1 MPSKDTLRLLCWLFP
16 LIGTA
21 CTAPENPSCSTSTAE
36 VTFIDSVFQTHE
48 VYSMRRFER
57 GEVDAFLNSGSPLPD
72 DTAAIARF
80 YARRSYQYAWI
91 VNDSL
96 SQAALAFLDLSR
108 SADTLFPSLKELRE
122 EAGKLLGNR
131 YGDGADTPPCDSCL
145 SAIELGLTALFFRL
159 ADQRYSGIVGR
170 DPRELEW
177 FIPRHKKDPSRL
189 IDSIAAGHMDLS
201 AWEPIH
207 PQYGKLKDQLRDHH
221 RLNSVNDW
229 PMLDLGETRK
239 IEPGGSHALVSDLRN
254 RLILLGDLSA
264 AADTLGIRDDTY
276 DSTMVMAVRRF
287 QERHGLATDGIVGRS
302 VLAAMNIPPQ
312 ERLRTIL
319 VNMERLRWMPEMIP
333 PDLILVNIP
342 EYRMHVYE
350 GGEEVLSM
358 DVVVGTAAT
367 RTVIFNDS
375 LSHIVFSPTWS
386 IPQSIVRN
394 EILPAMARDPGYL
407 KRKGMERIGGSDAN
421 PVIRQRPGAGNALG
435 RVKFIFPNTYNIY
448 LHDTPGKGVFAREK
462 RAFSHGCIRLD
473 KPIELAQYLLRG
485 DSTWTPEAI
494 KAAMYSERE
503 QYVRLRRK
511 RPVTIAYFTSW
522 VDANG
527 LLHFRDD
534 VYGHDARLA
543 QELFGTPLPQEE
555 VARNQ

>member
-1 MPSKDTLRLLCWLFP
+1 MHPLRLLCWLLP
-16 LIGTA
+16 LLGA
-21 CTAPENPSCSTSTAE
+21 GCTAPDIPSRNRSARDVSG
-36 VTFIDSVFQTHE
+36 IDSVFQTNEAYSTLRLERSE
-48 VYSMRRFER
+48 VQ
-57 GEVDAFLNSGSPLPD
+57 AFLSGGCACKGDS
-72 DTAAIARF
+72 AAIARF
-80 YARRSYQYAWI
+80 YARRNYQYAWI

-108 SADTLFPSLKELRE
+108 GADTLFPSLRELRE
-122 EAGKLLGNR
+122 EAGTLLGKR
-131 YGDGADTPPCDSCL
+131 YGSAADTPPCDSCL

-170 DPRELEW
+170 DPRELAW
-177 FIPRHKKDPSRL
+177 FIPRRKKDPSRL

-207 PQYGKLKDQLRDHH
+207 PQYSKLKDRLRDHH
-221 RLNSVNDW
+221 RLNSMNDW
-229 PMLDLGETRK
+229 PILDLCETRK
-239 IEPGGSHALVSDLRN
+239 IEPGGSHALVSDLRH
-254 RLILLGDLSA
+254 RLILLGDLSTTE
-264 AADTLGIRDDTY
+264 DTAGISGDTY

-287 QERHGLATDGIVGRS
+287 QERHGLTADGIVGRS
-302 VLAAMNIPPQ
+302 VLAALNVTPQ

-394 EILPAMARDPGYL
+394 EILPALARDPGYL

-435 RVKFIFPNTYNIY
+435 RVKFIFPNSYNIY

-473 KPIELAQYLLRG
+473 KPTELAEHLLRN
-485 DSTWTPEAI
+485 DSTWTPAAI
-494 KAAMYSERE
+494 NAAMFSERE
-503 QYVRLRRK
+503 QYVRLKRK

-543 QELFGTPLPQEE
+543 LELFGTLLSQ
-555 VARNQ
+555 

>member
-1 MPSKDTLRLLCWLFP
+1 
-16 LIGTA
+16 
-21 CTAPENPSCSTSTAE
+21 
-36 VTFIDSVFQTHE
+36 
-48 VYSMRRFER
+48 
-57 GEVDAFLNSGSPLPD
+57 
-72 DTAAIARF
+72 
-80 YARRSYQYAWI
+80 
-91 VNDSL
+91 
-96 SQAALAFLDLSR
+96 
-108 SADTLFPSLKELRE
+108 
-122 EAGKLLGNR
+122 
-131 YGDGADTPPCDSCL
+131 
-145 SAIELGLTALFFRL
+145 
-159 ADQRYSGIVGR
+159 
-170 DPRELEW
+170 
-177 FIPRHKKDPSRL
+177 
-189 IDSIAAGHMDLS
+189 
-201 AWEPIH
+201 
-207 PQYGKLKDQLRDHH
+207 
-221 RLNSVNDW
+221 
-229 PMLDLGETRK
+229 
-239 IEPGGSHALVSDLRN
+239 
-254 RLILLGDLSA
+254 
-264 AADTLGIRDDTY
+264 
-276 DSTMVMAVRRF
+276 
-287 QERHGLATDGIVGRS
+287 
-302 VLAAMNIPPQ
+302 MNIPPQ

-543 QELFGTPLPQEE
+543 QELFGTPLPPEE

>member
-1 MPSKDTLRLLCWLFP
+1 MHPLRLLCWLLP
-16 LIGTA
+16 LLGA
-21 CTAPENPSCSTSTAE
+21 GCTAPDIPSRNRSAGDVSG
-36 VTFIDSVFQTHE
+36 IDSVFQTHE
-48 VYSMRRFER
+48 AYSTLRLER
-57 GEVDAFLNSGSPLPD
+57 SEVQAFLSGGCACKGDS
-72 DTAAIARF
+72 AAIARF
-80 YARRSYQYAWI
+80 YARRNYQYAWI

-108 SADTLFPSLKELRE
+108 GADTLFPSLRELRE
-122 EAGKLLGNR
+122 EAGTLLGKR
-131 YGDGADTPPCDSCL
+131 YGSDADTPPCDSCL

-170 DPRELEW
+170 DPRELAW
-177 FIPRHKKDPSRL
+177 FIPRRKKDPSRL

-207 PQYGKLKDQLRDHH
+207 PQYGKLKDRLRDHH
-221 RLNSVNDW
+221 RLNSMNDW
-229 PMLDLGETRK
+229 PILDLGETRK
-239 IEPGGSHALVSDLRN
+239 IEPGGSHALVSDLRH
-254 RLILLGDLSA
+254 RLILLGDLSTTE
-264 AADTLGIRDDTY
+264 DTAGISGDTY

-287 QERHGLATDGIVGRS
+287 QERHGLTADGIVGRS
-302 VLAAMNIPPQ
+302 VLAALNVTPQ

-394 EILPAMARDPGYL
+394 EILPALARDPGYL

-435 RVKFIFPNTYNIY
+435 RVKFIFPNSYNIY

-473 KPIELAQYLLRG
+473 KPTELAEHLLRN
-485 DSTWTPEAI
+485 DSTWTPAAI
-494 KAAMYSERE
+494 NAAMFSERE
-503 QYVRLRRK
+503 QYVRLKRK

-543 QELFGTPLPQEE
+543 LELFGTLLSQ
-555 VARNQ
+555 